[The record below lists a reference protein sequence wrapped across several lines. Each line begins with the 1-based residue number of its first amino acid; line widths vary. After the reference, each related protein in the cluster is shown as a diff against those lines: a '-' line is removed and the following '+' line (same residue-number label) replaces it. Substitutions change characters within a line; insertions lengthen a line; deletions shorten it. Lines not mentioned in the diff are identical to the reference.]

1 MSGVD
6 AGGKIVSVLMSYQI
20 TSPLALKNQGK
31 ANHQPC
37 AVEDHH
43 APPIMGYFTFPYF
56 YTAYFNHLKIVL
68 FVMRNR
74 YRDTGD
80 KPANRYL
87 QF

>member
-43 APPIMGYFTFPYF
+43 ALPIMGYFTFPYI
-56 YTAYFNHLKIVL
+56 YSAYFIYLKINF

-80 KPANRYL
+80 KPENRYL
-87 QF
+87 QY

>member
-37 AVEDHH
+37 AVEDNH
-43 APPIMGYFTFPYF
+43 ALPVMGYFTFPYF
-56 YTAYFNHLKIVL
+56 YSAHFNHLKIN
-68 FVMRNR
+68 FVCKEKKDIVILGINR
-74 YRDTGD
+74 GINIYI
-80 KPANRYL
+80 
-87 QF
+87 